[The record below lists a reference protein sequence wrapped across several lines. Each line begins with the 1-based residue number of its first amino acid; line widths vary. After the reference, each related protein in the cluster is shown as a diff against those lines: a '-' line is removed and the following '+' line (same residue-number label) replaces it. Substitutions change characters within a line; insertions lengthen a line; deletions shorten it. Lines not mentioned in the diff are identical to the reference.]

1 MRSQRGFTL
10 IELMVVVA
18 IIAILAAIAISQ
30 YQDYVIRSQV
40 AEAISLSNGI
50 KTSVGE
56 FYARSGRFP
65 QGACNSGNESV
76 GVASAGSIV
85 GSYVS
90 EVSVAGQG
98 CPGAL
103 GAGSVLT
110 VFSSV
115 APRKANAAIDTAAL
129 IFSPVTSAGS
139 VTWRCKRFLVS
150 GSVVLNDKWLPTSC
164 R

>member
-1 MRSQRGFTL
+1 MRSQQGFTL

-18 IIAILAAIAISQ
+18 IVAMLAAIAVSQ

-40 AEAISLSNGI
+40 AEALSLADGI
-50 KTSVGE
+50 KSAVGE

-65 QGACNSGNESV
+65 EGACNSGNASV
-76 GVASAGSIV
+76 GVASAASIV

-90 EVSVAGQG
+90 QVSVAGQG

-103 GAGSVLT
+103 GAGSILT
-110 VFSSV
+110 AFSSI
-115 APRKANAAIDTAAL
+115 APRKANAAINTAAL

-139 VTWRCKRFLVS
+139 VTWHCKRFLVS
-150 GSVVLNDKWLPTSC
+150 GSIVLNDKWLPSSC